1 MSESEQM
8 ATQRILA
15 DLKYLDRWKAEMI
28 KIILENKS
36 MHGVSRKL
44 RPMLII
50 SKDE

>member
-28 KIILENKS
+28 KIIVEADSVGEALKKILEAK
-36 MHGVSRKL
+36 
-44 RPMLII
+44 
-50 SKDE
+50 

>member
-28 KIILENKS
+28 KIIVEAKS
-36 MHGVSRKL
+36 T
-44 RPMLII
+44 
-50 SKDE
+50 DEALQKILGAK